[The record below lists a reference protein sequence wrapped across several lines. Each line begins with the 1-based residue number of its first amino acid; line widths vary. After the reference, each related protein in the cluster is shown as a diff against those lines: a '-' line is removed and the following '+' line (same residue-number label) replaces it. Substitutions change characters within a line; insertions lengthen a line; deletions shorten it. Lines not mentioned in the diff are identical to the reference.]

1 MAVPALEVLR
11 RLPAEEQRAI
21 EERSRELI
29 AEYLTLQ
36 DLRKARELTQE
47 RLAERLG
54 ISQENVS
61 RLEKRSDLLLSTLSG
76 YVAAMGGRL
85 QLVAKFPD
93 RPPVVLAGLSG
104 DGGEDERSDGG
115 TGRGRRRRGTPTPA
129 LPRQGGGGSA

>member
-1 MAVPALEVLR
+1 MAVPVEEVLR

-36 DLRKARELTQE
+36 DLRKARALTQE
-47 RLAERLG
+47 RVAERLG

-85 QLVAKFPD
+85 QLVAEFPD

-104 DGGEDERSDGG
+104 DGAQEEPIP
-115 TGRGRRRRGTPTPA
+115 GRRQRGSRSRRG
-129 LPRQGGGGSA
+129 

>member
-1 MAVPALEVLR
+1 MAVPVEEVLR

-21 EERSRELI
+21 EARSRELI

-47 RLAERLG
+47 RVAKRLG

-85 QLVAKFPD
+85 QLVAEFPD
-93 RPPVVLAGLSG
+93 RPPVVLSGLSG
-104 DGGEDERSDGG
+104 DLAEGEVSGERAARS
-115 TGRGRRRRGTPTPA
+115 RRRGTPTPS
-129 LPRQGGGGSA
+129 LPRQGGGGR